1 MSNEVERFFALSRSM
16 RTGMSTLPDKIMNKL
31 RVVIAD
37 DERPAREF
45 LKAILRGF
53 EDVELVGEAE
63 NGADAIEIIKQTKPD
78 LALLDLQMPEV
89 SGLEVVKLLTKSQMP
104 LVAFV
109 TAYDEFAVQ
118 AFEVNAV
125 DYLLKPV
132 EKSRLRETLQR
143 AHKRLEQTDWRE
155 KEAENLK
162 NATKVYDENTRAEFL
177 ERIPVKKREEI
188 YLVPVVEIASIIA
201 DGELLHITTD
211 KNQKYVINFRLKD
224 LEMRLDG
231 KRFVRLSR
239 GALVNLEMISRVS
252 PMPGGTYSV
261 ALKNGQEIAS
271 SRLQSRI
278 LREKL
283 LKL

>member
-1 MSNEVERFFALSRSM
+1 
-16 RTGMSTLPDKIMNKL
+16 MNKL
-31 RVVIAD
+31 RVIIAD

-45 LKAILRGF
+45 LKAILREF
-53 EDVELVGEAE
+53 EDVEIVGEAE
-63 NGADAIEIIKQTKPD
+63 NGAEAIEIIKEVKPD

-89 SGLEVVKLLTKSQMP
+89 SGLEVVKLLRKSQMP

-109 TAYDEFAVQ
+109 TAYDEYAVQ

-125 DYLLKPV
+125 DYLLKPI

-143 AHKRLEQTDWRE
+143 ARERLEQTDWQE
-155 KEAENLK
+155 KEAGNLRS
-162 NATKVYDENTRAEFL
+162 ATKVYDEITRAEFL

-188 YLVPVVEIASIIA
+188 YLVPAAEVASIVA

-224 LEMRLDG
+224 LETRLAPD
-231 KRFVRLSR
+231 KFIRLSR

-252 PMPGGTYSV
+252 PMPGGTYII

-271 SRLQSRI
+271 SRLQSRV
-278 LREKL
+278 LRDKL

>member
-1 MSNEVERFFALSRSM
+1 
-16 RTGMSTLPDKIMNKL
+16 MNKL
-31 RVVIAD
+31 RVIIAD

-45 LKAILRGF
+45 LKAILREF
-53 EDVELVGEAE
+53 EDVEIVGEAE
-63 NGADAIEIIKQTKPD
+63 NGAEAIEIIKEVKPD

-89 SGLEVVKLLTKSQMP
+89 SGLEVVKLLRKSQMP

-109 TAYDEFAVQ
+109 TAYDEYAVQ

-143 AHKRLEQTDWRE
+143 AHERLEQTDWQE
-155 KEAENLK
+155 KEAGNLR

-188 YLVPVVEIASIIA
+188 YLVPAAEVASIVA

-224 LEMRLDG
+224 LETRLAPD
-231 KRFVRLSR
+231 KFIRLSR

-252 PMPGGTYSV
+252 PMPGGTYLI

-271 SRLQSRI
+271 SRLQSRV
-278 LREKL
+278 LRDKL